1 MAAEVEN
8 MFYVRETPWHGLGTE
23 VQEAPDSREA
33 LRLAGLDWSVVQ
45 EPIYIGRKELVEG
58 YKANIRDSDRNPLG
72 VVTDRYRVIQNREA
86 FAFTDSLLGEGVRYE
101 TAGSLLGGRK
111 VWMLARMPHEYI
123 ISGERIS
130 PYLLFSNTHDGSGA
144 VRVALTPIRVV
155 CSNTLNLALATAR
168 RSWSMIHTGDIR
180 SRMKEAEDTLFLAEQ
195 YMDSL
200 GKEFEALRKK
210 KLSDRQV
217 MEYIEIL
224 LPMEDGSTPQQ
235 EKNIRRMR
243 EDMKMRY
250 FDAPNHC
257 LQKLYIG
264 KRTVEL
270 RRNPQFNRKRPRI
283 STSNYLG
290 K

>member
-33 LRLAGLDWSVVQ
+33 LRLAGLDW
-45 EPIYIGRKELVEG
+45 
-58 YKANIRDSDRNPLG
+58 
-72 VVTDRYRVIQNREA
+72 
-86 FAFTDSLLGEGVRYE
+86 
-101 TAGSLLGGRK
+101 SLLGGRK

-235 EKNIRRMR
+235 EKNIWRMR

-264 KRTVEL
+264 KRTVEP

-283 STSNYLG
+283 STSNYSG